1 MVETSAVF
9 FSYNISVISMYSRFM
24 SLSKVLSNSPDA
36 IAIIKG
42 SKEYKT
48 IIGTVYL
55 YDTDMGVIVVTEVS
69 GLSTSNEKCSD
80 KFFAFHIHGG
90 EDCSGTMED
99 PFSNAMSHYDPYNC
113 PHPHH
118 AGDLAPLLSC
128 NGKSLSVFLTDRFTV
143 DEVIGRTIVIH
154 SNPDDFTTQPS
165 GNSGEKIACGIIRK
179 NSDISR

>member
-1 MVETSAVF
+1 
-9 FSYNISVISMYSRFM
+9 MYSRFM

-99 PFSNAMSHYDPYNC
+99 HFQMRCHIMILITALIRIMQEIFRHY
-113 PHPHH
+113 
-118 AGDLAPLLSC
+118 
-128 NGKSLSVFLTDRFTV
+128 
-143 DEVIGRTIVIH
+143 
-154 SNPDDFTTQPS
+154 
-165 GNSGEKIACGIIRK
+165 
-179 NSDISR
+179 